1 MASPPYSLPPVLAE
15 RWAAARW
22 PSTLGR
28 RTLLRVGLC
37 VPYVALAIWLDLHG
51 IRSAENAQLEQAA
64 EGLGTPITV
73 GAISHAFP
81 PMPLAIARVLP
92 GGAPGLGVVG
102 ALCAGG
108 ILQLALER
116 LVRAEVPHW
125 LAAVLLVGVGGA
137 PVFWFNAVGDLV
149 GFLGVALFAVAA
161 AGMLDFLYLGR
172 TSAGYA
178 AGLSLALAVLCDP
191 AALVYAGSILL
202 AVPFLAWERF
212 RHEPGSVRS
221 TIAVIAFPSLAVLGA
236 WAFLEWRFTGT
247 VRHPL
252 TLAPQ
257 AFTFPLG
264 VAGGFMRAASHVGW
278 QLMAAPVFAVT
289 AVLLLFRR
297 PVAFLALV
305 GVPLDLVV
313 SAWLG
318 LHPSTEQGLVL
329 LGLVGLLAVE
339 RRPGSLVSAVLTIE
353 TVAGLACSLVLTD
366 TAGTGRLLHVLGL

>member
-1 MASPPYSLPPVLAE
+1 MASPPYRLPPALTE

-22 PSTLGR
+22 PTTLGR
-28 RTLLRVGLC
+28 RSLLRAGLS

-51 IRSAENAQLEQAA
+51 IRSAENARLEHAA
-64 EGLGTPITV
+64 EGLGSPITV
-73 GAISHAFP
+73 GAMAHAFP
-81 PMPLAIARVLP
+81 PVPLAIARVLP
-92 GGAPGLGVVG
+92 GGAAALGIVG

-108 ILQLALER
+108 ILQLAWER
-116 LVRAEVPHW
+116 LVRAQVPHW
-125 LAAVLLVGVGGA
+125 LVAVLLVGVGGA
-137 PVFWFNAVGDLV
+137 PVFWFNAVDNLV

-172 TSAGYA
+172 TSGGYA

-191 AALVYAGSILL
+191 AALVYVGSILV

-212 RHEPGSVRS
+212 RNEPSSIRS
-221 TIAVIAFPSLAVLGA
+221 AIAVIAFPSVAVLGA

-247 VRHPL
+247 VHHPL
-252 TLAPQ
+252 TLAPR

-264 VAGGFMRAASHVGW
+264 VTGGFLRAASHVGW
-278 QLMAAPVFAVT
+278 QLLAAPIFAVT

-305 GVPLDLVV
+305 AVPLDLVV
-313 SAWLG
+313 TVWLG

-329 LGLVGLLAVE
+329 LDLVGLLAVE
-339 RRPGSLVSAVLTIE
+339 RRPGSLVSAVLAIE
-353 TVAGLACSLVLTD
+353 TVAGLACALVLTD
-366 TAGTGRLLHVLGL
+366 AAGTGQLLHVLGL